1 MRTAARKGM
10 MVSNR
15 MWYLRC
21 GRKLVCERGT
31 QDPPLHETKAQEWGT
46 QNRQRGEKSDMA
58 RHGLFGLASPAR
70 RRERSNKAETIQHS
84 CGNPNPEKFAS
95 NDGEPATR
103 EEPSDPN
110 RGDSNRGPRKKVT
123 VVERRKERD
132 AESPVSHSIQQTV
145 AGGRQKEVCPH

>member
-21 GRKLVCERGT
+21 GRKLVCEGGT

-58 RHGLFGLASPAR
+58 RHGLFGLASLRMTAIPR
-70 RRERSNKAETIQHS
+70 LVKNRPTPIGETRIGVHV
-84 CGNPNPEKFAS
+84 
-95 NDGEPATR
+95 
-103 EEPSDPN
+103 
-110 RGDSNRGPRKKVT
+110 RK
-123 VVERRKERD
+123 
-132 AESPVSHSIQQTV
+132 
-145 AGGRQKEVCPH
+145 